1 VPSRS
6 RNLDRCISAAPCAA
20 SQNGRNHFECFVD
33 APAGQKVLRHWI
45 EARVHHLIVHR
56 DDEHGVE
63 VALHK
68 RLEALARLAVDVAHL
83 ALWRRGAL

>member
-1 VPSRS
+1 
-6 RNLDRCISAAPCAA
+6 
-20 SQNGRNHFECFVD
+20 
-33 APAGQKVLRHWI
+33 
-45 EARVHHLIVHR
+45 VHHLIVHR